1 MTSTSSMAS
10 SSLSPPKKSSIKR
23 QVFHGTFVHCKN
35 LTDLEILHDTYVFVD
50 EHGVIVKIL
59 SGDGTGDARDLREDV
74 GELGWHTDVDDER
87 EIFGYVDSSK
97 DEHGAHGE
105 ERFFFPGFVDTHIHA
120 PQYPNSGLFGSS
132 TLLNWLNTYTFP
144 LEASLSALP
153 KARAIYSRVIQR
165 TLSHGTTTAAY
176 YATIHVESTNLL
188 ADLCLQKGQRALVG
202 RCCMDSDSGAN
213 PEYYRD
219 DNPTQS
225 LERTKECISHCED
238 IDPDRKL
245 ITPILT
251 PRFAPSCT
259 PQLMSSLG
267 KIAREKDLPIQ
278 THISENRSEIQWVK
292 ELFPE
297 CDSYT
302 HVYDKYSCLTPKTIL
317 AHAVHIGED
326 EAALIRERGSGIAH
340 CPVSNSALTSG
351 MARVRWMIDRGLN
364 VGLGTDVS
372 GGFSASVLAAARE
385 ASCVS
390 RCAAAGIGASEN
402 TNGKERDTLSV
413 PEVLYLATRGG
424 AKVVGMEDKIGGF
437 EVGKVWDA
445 QLIGLGKALMNQKEG
460 EWEGQ
465 EETHEVEVSQTG
477 PVDIFGWENWHEKVA
492 KWVFNGDDRNTMKV
506 WVNGRLVHQ
515 RRN

>member
-1 MTSTSSMAS
+1 MTS
-10 SSLSPPKKSSIKR
+10 SSLSPPEKSPIKR
-23 QVFHGTFVHCKN
+23 QVFHGTFVHCKT

-74 GELGWHTDVDDER
+74 RELGWDTDVNDER
-87 EIFGYVDSSK
+87 EIFEYVNSSE
-97 DEHGAHGE
+97 DQHGQHGE
-105 ERFFFPGFVDTHIHA
+105 ERFFFPGFIDTHIHA

-132 TLLNWLNTYTFP
+132 TLLNWLDTYTFP

-213 PEYYRD
+213 PDYYRD

-225 LERTKECISHCED
+225 LERTQECISHCEN

-292 ELFPE
+292 GLFPE

-302 HVYDKYSCLTPKTIL
+302 DVYDKCSCLTPKTIL

-372 GGFSASVLAAARE
+372 GGFSASVLSAARE

-390 RCAAAGIGASEN
+390 RCAAAGIGASGN
-402 TNGKERDTLSV
+402 LNGNERDTLSV
-413 PEVLYLATRGG
+413 PEVLCLATMGG

-445 QLIGLGKALMNQKEG
+445 QLIGLGKPLMRRKEG
-460 EWEGQ
+460 EWE
-465 EETHEVEVSQTG
+465 
-477 PVDIFGWENWHEKVA
+477 
-492 KWVFNGDDRNTMKV
+492 
-506 WVNGRLVHQ
+506 
-515 RRN
+515 